1 MARAL
6 FRIALPDGQR
16 AWASGDTETGPH
28 GRFPSDVLLST
39 VLAQDPEALAA
50 LAESTAP
57 IQLEPD
63 VRIIAPVEDQDVW
76 AAGVTYLRSRDAR
89 MAESASATVYDR
101 VYDSVRPELFFKD
114 RGSRVRGPG
123 ERVGIRA
130 DSVWDV
136 PEPELTLVITAGGR
150 IAGFTIGNDMSS
162 RSIEGENPLYLPQ
175 AKLYAG
181 ACALGPCIVPAAAA
195 RLPLAISIAI
205 HRGDVELYR
214 DSTST
219 ANLARKLDDL
229 VEHLL
234 RALPQPGGVFLLT
247 GTGIVPDDAVT
258 LQGGDVVTIAV
269 DGIGELRNI
278 VEVVG

>member
-16 AWASGDTETGPH
+16 VWANGDTESGPS
-28 GRFPSDVLLST
+28 RQFSPEVLLAEALSQGP
-39 VLAQDPEALAA
+39 AALAA
-50 LAESTAP
+50 LAESDANVELHPDARIVAP
-57 IQLEPD
+57 I
-63 VRIIAPVEDQDVW
+63 EDQDVW

-101 VYDSVRPELFFKD
+101 VYESVRPELFFKD

-130 DSVWDV
+130 DSSWDV
-136 PEPELTLVITAGGR
+136 PEPELTLVVTAAGE
-150 IAGFTIGNDMSS
+150 IAGYTIGNDMSS

-181 ACALGPCIVPAAAA
+181 ACALGPCIVPVADAQ
-195 RLPLAISIAI
+195 LPLAISVAI
-205 HRGDVELYR
+205 HRGTAEIYR

-219 ANLARKLDDL
+219 ANLARRLDDL

-247 GTGIVPDDAVT
+247 GTGIVPDDGVT
-258 LQGGDVVTIAV
+258 LQDGDVVTISV
-269 DGIGELRNI
+269 EGIGELRNV